1 MAATDNVVPFPQGE
15 RPEGED
21 KKHDRSVAARWTK
34 RLEHFV
40 PVSEYFLKNY
50 HRLGGS
56 KGLSSA
62 EVMVII
68 HLMDHKWDSR
78 APFPTVGLLAKRM
91 GVTDRAVRTAVKTL
105 EDLGLLKRVYAP
117 HGGPNRY
124 QLEGLF
130 QTLEK
135 MMDEDLKNQDQK
147 GVA

>member
-1 MAATDNVVPFPQGE
+1 MTATENVVPFPQGDRHE
-15 RPEGED
+15 VEA

-40 PVSEYFLKNY
+40 PVSQYFLENY

-68 HLMDHKWDSR
+68 HLMNHKWDGR

-91 GVTDRAVRTAVKTL
+91 GVTDRAVRTVVKTL
-105 EDLGLLKRVYAP
+105 EGLGLLQRVYAP

-124 QLEGLF
+124 HLEGLF
-130 QTLEK
+130 QALEK
-135 MMDEDLKNQDQK
+135 MMDEDLKSQDQK